1 MREMTVTA
9 MTVRGE
15 QTQHLRLV
23 GELAYDTPIDARN
36 RFWHALGQ
44 GVPGVVVDVSQLS
57 LMDSSGL
64 SMLVAAW
71 QHLSR
76 EGRRFE
82 VRGMTGQPAR
92 LLAMTG
98 CDNLFVSKAGAE
110 DLARQVRG
118 VPRLAMGRGSELIVE
133 REALGS

>member
-9 MTVRGE
+9 MTVRSE

-23 GELAYDTPIDARN
+23 GELAYDTSMGARN
-36 RFWHALGQ
+36 QFWHALGQ
-44 GVPGVVVDVSQLS
+44 GVPRVVVDVSQLS

-82 VRGMTGQPAR
+82 VHGMTGQPAR

-98 CDNLFVSKAGAE
+98 CDSLFVSKAGAE
-110 DLARQVRG
+110 DLATRSGASPGWPWGAV
-118 VPRLAMGRGSELIVE
+118 AS
-133 REALGS
+133 